1 MHVVFPYRKIQFTG
15 FIQYILAESLIRF
28 ILDVGTMCNFCH
40 VRLQFEIPGIN
51 RGKQDS
57 KPEQRGEDR
66 NRSRD
71 TPSGNGVHER
81 SDSLPG
87 AVSSAQISSE
97 CGVHSADDMPEM
109 CRSSSRSVPWP

>member
-1 MHVVFPYRKIQFTG
+1 MSNLHVVCPYGEVQFTG
-15 FIQYILAESLIRF
+15 FIQYILAESLIRL
-28 ILDVGTMCNFCH
+28 ILTVDTMCNFCH
-40 VRLQFEIPGIN
+40 VRLQLEIPGIN

-57 KPEQRGEDR
+57 KPEQRGEDP

-71 TPSGNGVHER
+71 TPSGNRVHER

-97 CGVHSADDMPEM
+97 
-109 CRSSSRSVPWP
+109 